1 MSSNFNLILMIFFFR
16 SEGTM
21 PRRPAKNF
29 ESQNSSDG
37 YYNLYQTSVS
47 FSIGVC
53 LVADMGKLHQIVSIA
68 VVRAMADRE

>member
-1 MSSNFNLILMIFFFR
+1 MIFFR

-47 FSIGVC
+47 FSIVVC
-53 LVADMGKLHQIVSIA
+53 LVADMEKRHQIVSIA
-68 VVRAMADRE
+68 VVRAMTDGE